1 MDDTFSPFG
10 APEWKE
16 EATEEQI
23 RRFRSKLL
31 AWCAERPALL
41 ALVAS
46 AAGFV
51 LIFLSY
57 CTQFGRAFYFAIPI
71 TEIPPAETLETILIM
86 IAAAVILL
94 ATNSVSYREVKYQ
107 KCTHILKQLVKWCVF
122 LFILVFIIFVLYV
135 LITAIINAPINTL
148 IAPQNAENGQSD
160 SWIEPL
166 PGLLGALVLLALLI
180 WILVFGMGAIFGLS
194 ERRSPLSVRCYEKD
208 SPQKTAPSNNA
219 GIIRNKIGRQ
229 ALRYGLALAILSC
242 GFVAIGFIAPQ
253 YPGAPA
259 TIAVVDNETEEKQT
273 WLVVFSDKDR
283 VCVEECDLSDSSLL
297 KVDTSHFLWMDKS
310 DLVFYPISTPRITV
324 ELPSDNEVNPDSS
337 ANQN

>member
-23 RRFRSKLL
+23 QRFQSKLL

-71 TEIPPAETLETILIM
+71 TEVPPAETLETILIM

-107 KCTHILKQLVKWCVF
+107 ERTHILKQLVKWWGF
-122 LFILVFIIFVLYV
+122 LFILEVIIFVLYV
-135 LITAIINAPINTL
+135 LITVAISTL
-148 IAPQNAENGQSD
+148 IAPQNTEIVWDD
-160 SWIEPL
+160 SWIAPL
-166 PGLLGALVLLALLI
+166 PGLIGTLAALTLII

-194 ERRSPLSVRCYEKD
+194 ERRSPLSARCCEKD

-229 ALRYGLALAILSC
+229 ALRYGVALAILSC

-253 YPGAPA
+253 YPGTPA
-259 TIAVVDNETEEKQT
+259 TIAIVDNETEERQT

-283 VCVEECDLSDSSLL
+283 VCVEECDLSDSSFLR
-297 KVDTSHFLWMDKS
+297 VDTSHFLWINKS
-310 DLVFYPISTPRITV
+310 DLVFYPISTPLITADP
-324 ELPSDNEVNPDSS
+324 PSDNEVNPDSS

>member
-23 RRFRSKLL
+23 QRFQFKLL

-71 TEIPPAETLETILIM
+71 TEVPPAETLETILIM

-107 KCTHILKQLVKWCVF
+107 ELTHILKQLAKWWGF
-122 LFILVFIIFVLYV
+122 LFILEVIIFILY
-135 LITAIINAPINTL
+135 AIITMAFNAPINTL
-148 IAPQNAENGQSD
+148 ITPQNAETGQSD

-166 PGLLGALVLLALLI
+166 QGLLAALVLLAFLI
-180 WILVFGMGAIFGLS
+180 WMLVFGMGAIFGLS
-194 ERRSPLSVRCYEKD
+194 ERRSPLSARCCEKD

-229 ALRYGLALAILSC
+229 ALRYGVALAILSC
-242 GFVAIGFIAPQ
+242 GFVAIGFIAPRC
-253 YPGAPA
+253 PGAPA
-259 TIAVVDNETEEKQT
+259 TIAVSDNETEERQT
-273 WLVVFSDKDR
+273 WLVVFSGKDR

-297 KVDTSHFLWMDKS
+297 RVDTSHFLWMNKS

-324 ELPSDNEVNPDSS
+324 DPPSDNEVNPDSS